1 MASEL
6 HVDAIKH
13 SGGTSALTINSS
25 GVVHIPGN
33 IVQVT
38 NAIKTDVFTTSNR
51 CATDGFVDTGL
62 NCSITPKFASS
73 LIMINASVCMGSTTG
88 SFAYFRMMKN
98 IAGGSYSLS
107 AAPDA
112 VGARPLV
119 HGMVYE
125 ANTDGMGPCSESF
138 VAVESLNTTS
148 VVNFKVQMGGSGTT
162 NIRMNASGRDNAYSD
177 YDGRASSRII
187 LMEVAQ

>member
-13 SGGTSALTINSS
+13 SGGTSAMTIDSS
-25 GVVHIPGN
+25 GVVHIPGH
-33 IVQVT
+33 IIQVT
-38 NAIKTDVFTTSNR
+38 HVIKTDT
-51 CATDGFVDTGL
+51 ATINSAAGTAFVDTGL

-73 LIMINASVCMGSTTG
+73 LIMVNATVAIGSST
-88 SFAYFRMMKN
+88 SAFAYFKMLRN
-98 IAGGSYSLS
+98 IAGGTYAMS

-112 VGARPLV
+112 AGARPLV
-119 HGMVYE
+119 HGFEYD
-125 ANTDGMGPCSESF
+125 ANNAGNGPNAQSF

-148 VVNFKVQMGGSGTT
+148 VVNFKVQMGGSGTSAIT
-162 NIRMNASGRDNAYSD
+162 MNKSSRDNASTD
-177 YDGRASSRII
+177 YDGRSSSRIV

>member
-1 MASEL
+1 MSTL
-6 HVDAIKH
+6 SVDTIQGKTTAGTVAMP
-13 SGGTSALTINSS
+13 SGSVI
-25 GVVHIPGN
+25 
-33 IVQVT
+33 QVT
-38 NAIKTDVFTTSNR
+38 HAIKTDTFNTSNR
-51 CATDGFVDTGL
+51 CVTDGFVDTGL

-98 IAGGSYSLS
+98 IAGGTYTMS
-107 AAPDA
+107 AVPDT

-162 NIRMNASGRDNAYSD
+162 VIALNKSGRDNAYTD
-177 YDGRASSRII
+177 YDGRSSSRIV
-187 LMEVAQ
+187 LMEIAQ